1 MLNTLDK
8 SLDGVMLPK
17 LFIFYFNYLKFII
30 MANKD
35 IKAKEKGKK
44 PQNKENKKVSAYQLE
59 QQTAKLNKRKKK

>member
-30 MANKD
+30 MANKN
-35 IKAKEKGKK
+35 IKAKEKEKK